1 MEHRAFHY
9 GALTVI
15 GAAHLGL
22 LLLTP
27 SHATPVTPPVLLP
40 IEMVSINDAPQP
52 APAAVQPR
60 VTPAKPK
67 PLKTQPTPLKP
78 TLAPNVPRQLA
89 SNAPSV
95 QAQSQPAPTPPS
107 SNTTAASTDSAAN
120 VERTAAPEK
129 VAVTPPSY
137 EKGGYL
143 NNPKPEYPP
152 LSLELGEE
160 GTVFLRIS
168 VNTSGRATAVS
179 VARSSGFPRLDSS
192 ARRAAAGWRYSPAM
206 RGDEP
211 IDDTFT
217 APIKFVLP
225 NKTKA

>member
-1 MEHRAFHY
+1 MEPRAFHY

-22 LLLTP
+22 LMLTP
-27 SHATPVTPPVLLP
+27 SYATPATPPALLP
-40 IEMVSINDAPQP
+40 IEMLSINAVAQPTPATVQNHVTPVAPKHAQAQP
-52 APAAVQPR
+52 
-60 VTPAKPK
+60 TPAKPVV
-67 PLKTQPTPLKP
+67 TPS
-78 TLAPNVPRQLA
+78 VPRQLA

-95 QAQSQPAPTPPS
+95 QTPSQTTPTS
-107 SNTTAASTDSAAN
+107 SSTAAAATTISAAN
-120 VERTAAPEK
+120 VEPATAPEK
-129 VAVTPPSY
+129 VAITPPSY

-160 GTVFLRIS
+160 GTVYLRIT
-168 VNTSGRATAVS
+168 VNTKGRATAVS
-179 VARSSGFPRLDSS
+179 VARSSGFPRLDAS
-192 ARRAAAGWRYSPAM
+192 ARRAAAGWNYTPAM